1 MLRNSDVR
9 FLIMGKIS
17 AKLSELGLMLPI
29 PAKPVANYVPWVI
42 SGSLVFVAGQ
52 LPLEG
57 GKPKFVGQVGAALS
71 MEDGAAAARLC
82 AMNLLAQLNDA
93 CSGDLERITRIVKL
107 LGFVNCGPDFTDISK
122 VMNGASDL
130 FALLFGEA
138 GKHARSS
145 VGVTSLPL
153 GVAVEIEVIA
163 EIMI

>member
-1 MLRNSDVR
+1 
-9 FLIMGKIS
+9 MGKIS
-17 AKLSELGLMLPI
+17 AKLSELGLILPI

-93 CSGDLERITRIVKL
+93 CSGDLDRITRIVKL
-107 LGFVNCGPDFTDISK
+107 LGFVNCGPGFTDISK
-122 VMNGASDL
+122 VINGASDL

-153 GVAVEIEVIA
+153 DVAVEVEVIA